1 MRSQAAFLR
10 EFHPTARLCTKVCT
24 VEGRPPILRKS
35 PLQIVA
41 AELRFPEAV
50 FLPEDLKKIRREL
63 GKDYPASSTEHGM
76 GIELSIEGL
85 RQQQTIQRHV
95 YRTSDGAHQLGLT
108 STSLVLEGRG
118 GGQYEGFERFLER
131 WIKAVEVVE
140 PIAEISTQIR
150 LGLRYIN
157 QLPVKDASPG
167 LDALDGRINPALLSP
182 IGADGF
188 SFAVVTS
195 AQELR
200 LANEYG
206 KATLRH
212 GLQVAQEGTPPAG
225 NYLVDIDFYDDEIA
239 DFELDKHVEQLKLF
253 NSQVWSIFRW
263 SLTDEEYERLE
274 PKERE

>member
-1 MRSQAAFLR
+1 
-10 EFHPTARLCTKVCT
+10 VCT

-50 FLPEDLKKIRREL
+50 LLPEDLKKIRREL
-63 GKDYPASSTEHGM
+63 GTDYPASSTEHGM
-76 GIELSIEGL
+76 GIELSVEGF

-95 YRTSDGAHQLGLT
+95 YRTSDGGHQFGLT

-131 WIKAVEVVE
+131 WMKAVEVVE
-140 PIAEISTQIR
+140 PVAEVSTQIR

-157 QLPVKDASPG
+157 QLPVEDASHG
-167 LDALDGRINPALLSP
+167 LDALNGRINPALLSP
-182 IGADGF
+182 TGADGF
-188 SFAVVTS
+188 SFTVVTS

-200 LANEYG
+200 LANEHG

-212 GLQVAQEGTPPAG
+212 GLQAAQEGTPPEG
-225 NYLVDIDFYDDEIA
+225 IYLLDIDFYDDEIVGF
-239 DFELDKHVEQLKLF
+239 DLNEHMEQLKLF

-263 SLTDEEYERLE
+263 SLTEAEYERLE
-274 PKERE
+274 PEERA